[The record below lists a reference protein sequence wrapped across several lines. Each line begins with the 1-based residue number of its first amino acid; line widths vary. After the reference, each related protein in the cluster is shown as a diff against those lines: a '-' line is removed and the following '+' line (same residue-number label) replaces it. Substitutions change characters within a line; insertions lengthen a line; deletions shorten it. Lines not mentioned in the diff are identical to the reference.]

1 MGYTGPGLRTRP
13 DFSRQIYQ
21 PCNSTARL
29 SGSTIIDHS
38 LQVMLSGSCS
48 SIFSTG
54 STLGGQ
60 YLFTITASTGNTV
73 VVAIGQPP
81 NIYSESGLQISPAII
96 PNTGSGTDL
105 EYNTTTGEVV
115 RTASS
120 LRYKKDIEPLSYDR
134 YKNILN
140 LNPVQ
145 FKWKS
150 NNKESVGFI
159 AEEAHDLGL
168 TDFVGYNE
176 KGEPDSISYK
186 LLSIALI
193 GILKKGVV
201 PPLQTSTQKV
211 ESSDN
216 IPLTIQKDYQTST
229 TRYII
234 AQKDLTITLNDSV
247 LKRYYI
253 KSMANITIVPTKG
266 LIDEEWEGIEMGPQ
280 SSIEVIAHEGNWY
293 VLSSDGL
300 KNS

>member
-1 MGYTGPGLRTRP
+1 MGYVGPGLRTRP
-13 DFSRQIYQ
+13 DLSRQIYQ

-48 SIFSTG
+48 TFSG
-54 STLGGQ
+54 STLGNDYG
-60 YLFTITASTGNTV
+60 FTITASTGNTV
-73 VVAIGQPP
+73 VVAIGQSPDR
-81 NIYSESGLQISPAII
+81 NSQSGLQISPDIV
-96 PNTGSGTDL
+96 PNTGSVTDL

-120 LRYKKDIEPLSYDR
+120 LRYKKDVEPLSYDR

-159 AEEAHDLGL
+159 AEEAHHLGL

-176 KGEPDSISYK
+176 KGEPDSIGYK

-201 PPLQTSTQKV
+201 PPLQTSTQKS

-216 IPLTIQKDYQTST
+216 IPITIQTDYQTST